1 MKSKLRLLFFAIVAF
16 LIYDTYYNWKIIRF
30 IYHNK
35 RYVYMLSIAL
45 SALWFYSIL
54 DQNPQQYYDFLSAT
68 VNLLHVSPVDRN
80 STELV
85 NAITRLTKPILS
97 TNDINYNNS
106 NNINNINN
114 NNISGTD
121 NISNDTSSSYFNDIG
136 DRNKR
141 SVSNIKKKYVASQQG
156 WKCASC
162 NQTLSA
168 WFEVDHRIR
177 LDRGGSNDVSN
188 LMALCRECHGRKTA
202 MESM

>member
-114 NNISGTD
+114 
-121 NISNDTSSSYFNDIG
+121 
-136 DRNKR
+136 
-141 SVSNIKKKYVASQQG
+141 
-156 WKCASC
+156 
-162 NQTLSA
+162 
-168 WFEVDHRIR
+168 
-177 LDRGGSNDVSN
+177 
-188 LMALCRECHGRKTA
+188 
-202 MESM
+202 